1 MIMKYVE
8 NVFEKYTDK
17 ETIARIKCFDSIKE
31 LWETSVKEFADD
43 VVLADPTRQITYAE
57 LDEQVAK
64 FRTVLAEKGLKK
76 GDFIGVFAPNTIEWV
91 KAFLAVATLGGCAVL
106 LPPHLPEQALFGC
119 GMKFQMKAIVYHP
132 ALQAKIDALNAMP
145 HKMALVNVME
155 NSEKK
160 TPAVEVGPK
169 DPGVIIF
176 TGGTTGKSKG
186 ALLNQKAVCR
196 GSCNGCY
203 GIPNVFKQKYLLVL
217 PLTHVFGLVRNLL
230 TNIQSG
236 SALFICQNNKDM
248 FKDIA
253 VFRPTI
259 MVMVPALAEMCL
271 NLSKQFHKNMLGD
284 SLTHIIC
291 GASTVPP
298 YLEKEYRQFN
308 ITLLPGYGL
317 TESANLVSG
326 NPLSSYKPASVGFP
340 YPGQELKIVDGEL
353 WIKGDNVMD
362 CYYNDPE
369 ENKNAF
375 SEDGFFKTGDLVRF
389 DDEGFLFIVGRIK
402 EIIVLSTGEKISPFD
417 LENKFDELDI
427 IQDSLVYLDEETN
440 SLAVQVYP
448 RMLELAKIKPE
459 DPEAYVKAEVSKVNN
474 SLPSFMRVSKIII
487 RKEDFVRT
495 PAMKIIRGKANNA

>member
-1 MIMKYVE
+1 MIFKE
-8 NVFEKYTDK
+8 NVFAKCTDE
-17 ETIARIKCFDSIKE
+17 ETLKRIKCFSSVKD
-31 LWETSVKEFADD
+31 LWENSVREFPNDLA
-43 VVLADPTRQITYAE
+43 LADPARNITYAE
-57 LDEQVAK
+57 LDTEVAK
-64 FRTVLAEKGLKK
+64 YRAVLADKGLKK
-76 GDFIGVFAPNTIEWV
+76 GDFVGVFAPNTIEWV
-91 KAFLAVATLGGCAVL
+91 KAFLAIETLGMAAVL

-132 ALQAKIDALNAMP
+132 ALQAKIDALNQMP
-145 HKMALVNVME
+145 HKMVLINAMETSDKEVPAVNVNE
-155 NSEKK
+155 
-160 TPAVEVGPK
+160 K
-169 DPGVIIF
+169 DPSVIIF

-203 GIPNVFKQKYLLVL
+203 GIPNVFKQRYLLVL

-230 TNIQSG
+230 TSLQTG
-236 SALFICQNNKDM
+236 SALFLCQNNKDM

-271 NLSKQFHKNMLGD
+271 NLSKQFKRNMLGD

-298 YLEKEYRQFN
+298 YLVKEYKQFN

-326 NPLSSYKPASVGFP
+326 NPRSDYKPASVGFP
-340 YPGQELKIVDGEL
+340 YPEQELKIVDGEL

-369 ENKNAF
+369 ENALAF

-389 DDEGFLFIVGRIK
+389 DDEGFLYIVGRIK
-402 EIIVLSTGEKISPFD
+402 EIIVLPTGEKVSPFD

-427 IQDSLVYLDEETN
+427 IQDCMVYLDEETN
-440 SLAVQVYP
+440 SLAIQVYP
-448 RMLELAKIKPE
+448 RMLEVMKLGLPDSDTYIRE
-459 DPEAYVKAEVSKVNN
+459 EVKKVNN
-474 SLPSFMRVSKIII
+474 ALPSFMRVSKVII

-495 PAMKIIRGKANNA
+495 PAMKIIRGKANIQ

>member
-1 MIMKYVE
+1 MIFKE
-8 NVFEKYTDK
+8 NVFAKCTDE
-17 ETIARIKCFDSIKE
+17 ETLKRIKCFSSVKD
-31 LWETSVKEFADD
+31 LWENSVREFPNDLA
-43 VVLADPTRQITYAE
+43 LADPARNITYAE
-57 LDEQVAK
+57 LDKEVAK
-64 FRTVLAEKGLKK
+64 YRAVLADKGLKK
-76 GDFIGVFAPNTIEWV
+76 GDFVGVFAPNTIEWV
-91 KAFLAVATLGGCAVL
+91 KAFLAIETLGMAAVL

-132 ALQAKIDALNAMP
+132 ALQAKIDALNQMP
-145 HKMALVNVME
+145 HKMVLINAMETSDKEVPAVNVNE
-155 NSEKK
+155 
-160 TPAVEVGPK
+160 K
-169 DPGVIIF
+169 DPSVIIF

-203 GIPNVFKQKYLLVL
+203 GIPNVFKQRYLLVL

-230 TNIQSG
+230 TSLQTG
-236 SALFICQNNKDM
+236 SALFLCQNNKDM

-271 NLSKQFHKNMLGD
+271 NLSKQFKRNMLGD

-298 YLEKEYRQFN
+298 YLVKEYKQFN

-326 NPLSSYKPASVGFP
+326 NPRSDYKPASVGFP
-340 YPGQELKIVDGEL
+340 YPEQELKIVDGEL

-369 ENKNAF
+369 ENALAF

-389 DDEGFLFIVGRIK
+389 DDEGFLYIVGRIK
-402 EIIVLSTGEKISPFD
+402 EIIVLPTGEKVSPFD

-427 IQDSLVYLDEETN
+427 IQDCMVYLDEETN
-440 SLAVQVYP
+440 SLAIQVYP
-448 RMLELAKIKPE
+448 RMLEVMKLGLPDSDTYIRE
-459 DPEAYVKAEVSKVNN
+459 EVKKVNN
-474 SLPSFMRVSKIII
+474 ALPSFMRVSKVII

-495 PAMKIIRGKANNA
+495 PAMKIIRGKANIQ

>member
-1 MIMKYVE
+1 MKYTE
-8 NVFEKYTDK
+8 NVFANYTSK
-17 ETIARIKCFDSIKE
+17 ENIERIKCFDSIE
-31 LWETSVKEFADD
+31 EMWNNSVKEFADQ
-43 VVLADPTRQITYAE
+43 VALADPQRKYTYKE
-57 LDEQVAK
+57 LDDEVAK
-64 FRTVLAEKGLKK
+64 FRSALLSKGINK
-76 GDFIGVFAPNTIEWV
+76 GDFVGVYAPNTIEWA
-91 KAFLAVATLGGCAVL
+91 KTYLALETLGCCAVL

-145 HKMALVNVME
+145 HKMALINVME
-155 NSEKK
+155 TSEEKAPSVK
-160 TPAVEVGPK
+160 VGPK
-169 DPGVIIF
+169 DPAAIIF

-186 ALLNQKAVCR
+186 ALLNNKALCR

-203 GIPNVFKQKYLLVL
+203 GIPDVFNQRYLLIL

-230 TNIQSG
+230 TNLQTG

-248 FKDIA
+248 FRDIA
-253 VFRPTI
+253 MFRPTI
-259 MVMVPALAEMCL
+259 LVMVPALAEMCL
-271 NLSKQFHKNMLGD
+271 NLSKQFKKNMLGD

-298 YLEKEYRQFN
+298 YLVKEYKPMN
-308 ITLLPGYGL
+308 IILLPGYGL

-326 NPLSSYKPASVGFP
+326 NPRSDYKPASVGFP
-340 YPGQELKIVDGEL
+340 YPEQELKVVDGEL

-369 ENKNAF
+369 ENANAF

-389 DDEGFLFIVGRIK
+389 DEEGFLYIVGRIK
-402 EIIVLSTGEKISPFD
+402 EIIVLNTGEKISPFD

-427 IQDSLVYLDEETN
+427 IQDSMVYLDEETQK
-440 SLAVQVYP
+440 LCIQVYP
-448 RMLELAKIKPE
+448 RMVELAKLGLANPE
-459 DPEAYVKAEVSKVNN
+459 EYIRSEVNKINN
-474 SLPSFMRVSKIII
+474 LLPSFMRVSKIII

-495 PAMKIIRGKANNA
+495 PAMKIIRGKANL

>member
-1 MIMKYVE
+1 MKYIE
-8 NVFEKYTDK
+8 NVFAKYTSK
-17 ETIARIKCFDSIKE
+17 ENLERIKCFGSVKE
-31 LWETSVKEFADD
+31 LWETSVKEFPND
-43 VVLADPTRQITYAE
+43 VALADPARSLTYAQ
-57 LDEQVAK
+57 LDCEVAK
-64 FRTVLAEKGLKK
+64 FRAVLASKGLKK
-76 GDFIGVFAPNTIEWV
+76 GDFVGVYAPNTIEWA
-91 KAFLAVATLGGCAVL
+91 KAFLALQTLGCCAVL

-145 HKMALVNVME
+145 HKMALINVME
-155 NSEKK
+155 ESNE
-160 TPAVEVGPK
+160 TIAAVEVGPK
-169 DPGVIIF
+169 DPCVIIF

-186 ALLNQKAVCR
+186 ALLNNKAVCR

-203 GIPNVFKQKYLLVL
+203 GIPNVFQQRYLLIL

-230 TNIQSG
+230 TNLQTG

-248 FKDIA
+248 FRDIA
-253 VFRPTI
+253 MFRPTI
-259 MVMVPALAEMCL
+259 LVMVPALAEMCL
-271 NLSKQFHKNMLGD
+271 NLSKQFKKNMLGD

-298 YLEKEYRQFN
+298 YLVKEYKQFN
-308 ITLLPGYGL
+308 IILLPGYGL

-326 NPLSSYKPASVGFP
+326 NPLSEYKPASVGFP
-340 YPGQELKIVDGEL
+340 YPEQELKVVDGEL

-389 DDEGFLFIVGRIK
+389 DEEGFLFIVGRIK
-402 EIIVLSTGEKISPFD
+402 EIIVLPTGEKVSPFD

-427 IQDSLVYLDEETN
+427 VQDCMVYLDEE
-440 SLAVQVYP
+440 SQKLVIQVYP
-448 RMLELAKIKPE
+448 RMVELAKLQLA
-459 DPEAYVKAEVSKVNN
+459 DPDSYIRGEVNKVNN
-474 SLPSFMRVSKIII
+474 LLPSFMRVSKIII

-495 PAMKIIRGKANNA
+495 PAMKIIRGKANQ

>member
-1 MIMKYVE
+1 MIYKE
-8 NVFEKYTDK
+8 NVFAKCTDE
-17 ETIARIKCFDSIKE
+17 ETFKRIKCFSSIKD
-31 LWETSVKEFADD
+31 LWETSVKEFPND
-43 VVLADPTRQITYAE
+43 LAICDPSRNVTYAE
-57 LDEQVAK
+57 LDKEVAK
-64 FRTVLAEKGLKK
+64 FRAVLADKGLKK
-76 GDFIGVFAPNTIEWV
+76 GDFVGVFAPNTLEWV
-91 KAFLAVATLGGCAVL
+91 KAFLAIETLGMAAVL

-132 ALQAKIDALNAMP
+132 ALQAKIDALNQMP
-145 HKMALVNVME
+145 HKMALINAME
-155 NSEKK
+155 TSSKEV
-160 TPAVEVGPK
+160 PAVDVNEK
-169 DPGVIIF
+169 DPCVIIF

-196 GSCNGCY
+196 GTCNGCY

-230 TNIQSG
+230 TSLQTG
-236 SALFICQNNKDM
+236 SALFLCQNNKDM

-271 NLSKQFHKNMLGD
+271 NLSKQFKRNMLGD

-298 YLEKEYRQFN
+298 YLVKEYKQFN

-326 NPLSSYKPASVGFP
+326 NPRSDYKPASVGFP
-340 YPGQELKIVDGEL
+340 YPEQELKIVDGEL

-369 ENKNAF
+369 ENKLAF

-389 DDEGFLFIVGRIK
+389 DDEGFLYIVGRIK
-402 EIIVLSTGEKISPFD
+402 EIIVLPTGEKVSPFD

-427 IQDSLVYLDEETN
+427 IQDCMVYLDEETN
-440 SLAVQVYP
+440 SLSIQVYP
-448 RMLELAKIKPE
+448 RMLEVAKLGLS
-459 DPEAYVKAEVSKVNN
+459 DPESYIRDEVKKVNN
-474 SLPSFMRVSKIII
+474 ALPSFMRVSKVII

-495 PAMKIIRGKANNA
+495 PAMKIIRGKANIQ